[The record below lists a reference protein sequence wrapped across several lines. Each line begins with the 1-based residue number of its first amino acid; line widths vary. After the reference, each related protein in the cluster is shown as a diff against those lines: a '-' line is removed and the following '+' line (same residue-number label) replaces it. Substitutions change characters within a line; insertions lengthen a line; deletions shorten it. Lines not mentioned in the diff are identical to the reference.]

1 MGSYNKFVQS
11 VDNVIESCKNNGVL
25 HLSVDSEELDGS
37 IIQINGQSVVNF
49 GSCSYLGLEFHKQ
62 LKEGAVNA
70 IRRFGTQY
78 SASRG
83 YISIGMYE
91 ELEDLFDKIFSG
103 HCIVTPTTTLAHI
116 AAIPVL
122 VKDEDA
128 VILDHQVHSSVQTAA
143 SLLKS
148 RSIHVERIRHNNME
162 ALEEAIIRLQNSH
175 ENVWYMADGIYSMY
189 GDTCPMDHMERLLD
203 KYKKFNVYIDD
214 AHGMSWHGKHGK
226 GYVLEHLPI
235 RARMVVSLS
244 LAKAFGV
251 GGGVLVFPN
260 SEQKRHVRNCG
271 GPMNFSGPLQ
281 PANLGAALASAKLHL
296 SPAFP
301 AIQNELTQK
310 IEYAYQLIK
319 ELGLP
324 VISHS
329 RTPVIFI
336 GLSLPK
342 IGYAVITELLKRGH
356 YVNIGIFP
364 AVSLRNTGLRIT
376 MTNCQSKEQIRSL
389 FLDVKEVMDQILEEF
404 GFSYDDIYQAFSA
417 QLNLKLEPVEK
428 KQQTSSFTIKTYQ
441 KISEVDSKL
450 WDQLFPA
457 KELSSHAS
465 LELFEKSFSGNV
477 LKEDN
482 WEQEYLVISDE
493 HDVPVVA
500 TFITY
505 AICKD
510 DMMSDRETS
519 EDIEKIRKHNKY
531 FLTSEVLSVGSP
543 LAEGEQI
550 YINRKH
556 PQWKKGIMELLDFV
570 QLRQTQRKINQV
582 VIRDFENPDSELE
595 AAFTDNGYIKIALP
609 DNNFLEDLNWN
620 TVEEFKNRLTTRS
633 RKSFNRHIQRN
644 QDKFTLKFSKQGTK
658 EQVDYW
664 YGLYKN
670 VQANN
675 FAINTFSLPVKLFH
689 NMNEHPD
696 WIFFELYL
704 KEAYHLENQPG
715 DKPVAVG
722 ICNINAPV
730 FNCALVG
737 LDYQFQYEHRSY
749 QCLLYEMVCWAK
761 DNGYQRINLGYTAD
775 REKKKVSA
783 KQTTAFAFLN
793 FEDDFTMQVI
803 ANKSYRSE
811 VVSG

>member
-11 VDNVIESCKNNGVL
+11 VDNVIENCKQKGVL
-25 HLSVDSEELDGS
+25 HLSVDSEELEGS
-37 IIQINGQSVVNF
+37 MIQIDGQSVVNF

-62 LKEGAVNA
+62 LKEGAIDA
-70 IRRFGTQY
+70 IKRFGTQY

-91 ELEDLFDKIFSG
+91 KLENLFEQIFEG
-103 HCIVTPTTTLAHI
+103 HCIVAPTTTLGHI

-143 SLLKS
+143 SLLKP
-148 RSIHVERIRHNNME
+148 RGIHLERIRHNNME
-162 ALEEAIIRLQNSH
+162 ALEEAIVRLQNSH
-175 ENVWYMADGIYSMY
+175 KNVWYMADGIYSMY
-189 GDTCPMDHMERLLD
+189 GDTCPIDHMKRLLD
-203 KYKKFNVYIDD
+203 KYKNFNVYIDD

-226 GYVLEHLPI
+226 GFVLEHLPI
-235 RARMVVSLS
+235 RDRMVVCTS

-296 SPAFP
+296 SSGFA
-301 AIQNELTQK
+301 AIQNELTRK
-310 IEYAYQLIK
+310 IEYTYQLIE

-329 RTPVIFI
+329 ITPVIFI

-342 IGYAVITELLKRGH
+342 IGFAAIRELLKRGH

-376 MTNCQSKEQIRSL
+376 ITNCQTKEQIRNL
-389 FLDVKEVMDQILEEF
+389 FLDIKEVMDQVLAEF
-404 GFSYDDIYQAFSA
+404 EFTYDDIYQAFST
-417 QLNLKLEPVEK
+417 QLNLKLDPVSK
-428 KQQTSSFTIKTYQ
+428 KQQASDFTIKTYQ
-441 KISEVDSKL
+441 KISEIDSKL
-450 WDQLFPA
+450 WDRLFPA
-457 KELSSHAS
+457 KELSSHRS
-465 LELFEKSFSGNV
+465 LELFEDSFTGNL

-482 WEQEYLVISDE
+482 WEQEYLIISDE
-493 HDVPVVA
+493 NNTPVIA

-505 AICKD
+505 ALCKD

-519 EDIEKIRKHNKY
+519 EDIEQIRKHNKY

-550 YINRKH
+550 YINRDH
-556 PQWKKGIMELLDFV
+556 PQWKKGIKELLDFV
-570 QLRQTQRKINQV
+570 QLRQSQRNINQV
-582 VIRDFENPDSELE
+582 VIRDFENPDPELE
-595 AAFTDNGYIKIALP
+595 STFTDNGYIKIALP
-609 DNNFLEDLNWN
+609 DNNYLNDFSWN
-620 TVEEFKNRLTTRS
+620 SLEEFKKTLTTRS
-633 RKSFNRHIQRN
+633 RKSFNRHILRN
-644 QDKFTLKFSKQGTK
+644 QDKFVLKMTSQGTK
-658 EQVDYW
+658 QQVDYW
-664 YGLYKN
+664 YSLYQN
-670 VQANN
+670 VKANN
-675 FAINTFSLPVKLFH
+675 YAINTFSLPVKLFR
-689 NMNEHPD
+689 NMNEHQD

-704 KEAYHLENQPG
+704 NESFHTENQPG

-722 ICNINAPV
+722 MCNINAPV

-737 LDYQFQYEHRSY
+737 LDYRFQYEHRSY
-749 QCLLYEMVCWAK
+749 QCLLYQMVCWAK
-761 DNGYQRINLGYTAD
+761 DNGYQRINMGYTAD
-775 REKKKVSA
+775 REKKKVGA
-783 KQTTAFAFLN
+783 KQTPVFAFLN
-793 FEDDFTMQVI
+793 FKDDFTMQVI
-803 ANKSYRSE
+803 ANKSYSREQS
-811 VVSG
+811 V